1 MQISQLESDLKNVK
15 DQLCSSEKSRKQAQ
29 RDAEESNQE
38 LSVLSSKLEES
49 EKKFL
54 ELSATRNA
62 LTVEISETC
71 EQQDSS
77 LQVELEALQ
86 KQQLQ
91 ESAALASAL
100 DEIKRLKAQL
110 EMVAESEAHH
120 LESAQ
125 TETLVVVE
133 EMRKQLNESKK
144 SEAEAQELVGETLMQ
159 LEAAKKMVETLRS
172 DGCKATGVYEAA
184 ASELE
189 QSKARVELLE
199 ELVGKLNGEV
209 EEEKAKV
216 SSIEAEFASA
226 KLEVEQLRSALAVAE
241 MRRNEDQARS
251 AEQVKHACEI
261 VEQIKSTSGQREAQL
276 EAELRKCSYEIEE
289 LRSSL
294 MDKETELQS
303 IFDENDALIM
313 RLDNAI
319 SGHREHELR
328 AENETIKAQYHNIS
342 EENRALRKEM
352 EAYNCK
358 RSEAM
363 SELEAARAAER
374 EALVKV
380 GSMTE
385 EVDRSNRKAARV
397 AEQLEAAQAA
407 NAEMEAEL
415 RKLKVQSDQWRKA
428 AEVAA
433 SMLSV
438 GNNGHAV
445 ERTGSMDNNYSPRMR
460 NITSSYADD
469 LDDELFKKKNVNV
482 LRKFG
487 VLWKKPQK

>member
-1 MQISQLESDLKNVK
+1 MKKKQSLSQEDG
-15 DQLCSSEKSRKQAQ
+15 
-29 RDAEESNQE
+29 
-38 LSVLSSKLEES
+38 
-49 EKKFL
+49 
-54 ELSATRNA
+54 
-62 LTVEISETC
+62 TV
-71 EQQDSS
+71 
-77 LQVELEALQ
+77 
-86 KQQLQ
+86 
-91 ESAALASAL
+91 
-100 DEIKRLKAQL
+100 
-110 EMVAESEAHH
+110 
-120 LESAQ
+120 
-125 TETLVVVE
+125 
-133 EMRKQLNESKK
+133 
-144 SEAEAQELVGETLMQ
+144 
-159 LEAAKKMVETLRS
+159 KKMVETLRS

-209 EEEKAKV
+209 EDEKAKV

-241 MRRNEDQARS
+241 MRRNEDQAQS

-289 LRSSL
+289 LRSNL

-303 IFDENDALIM
+303 IFEENDALIM
-313 RLDNAI
+313 QLENAL

-352 EAYNCK
+352 EAYNST

-363 SELEAARAAER
+363 SELEAARVAER

-433 SMLSV
+433 SMLAV

-445 ERTGSMDNNYSPRMR
+445 ERTGSMDNKMR
-460 NITSSYADD
+460 NIPSSNADD
-469 LDDELFKKKNVNV
+469 LDNEMFKKKNVNV